1 MQNIGLLLRRTG
13 LSAGL
18 IGCLMAGIWGS
29 ADAQTDADTKPL
41 WEVGA
46 IGGMGWIPDYPASGQ
61 NHLQWVGLPYLVYR
75 GDIIRAG
82 DKGIVRSRL
91 FHNDR
96 VEFDISVS
104 GSFPSESEDNDA
116 RNGMTDLDWLGEVG
130 PRLQITLARAARH
143 AKIDFELPVRAVFS
157 TDFSSFG
164 HEGYVFAP
172 ELAYQNERFGGR
184 EIDLKLSLS
193 AKFANQDLA
202 EYFYG
207 VPAAFATS
215 TRAAYTAKAGY
226 IGSHLQLRF
235 VETMS
240 KRWKTFAGVSADFHQ
255 GSTND
260 KSPLFKNSTN
270 FSVGAGIIWSFW
282 QSDRQV
288 RDD

>member
-1 MQNIGLLLRRTG
+1 LQYFGLLVRRMG

-18 IGCLMAGIWGS
+18 AGCLIAGIWDH
-29 ADAQTDADTKPL
+29 AAAQATNETKPL
-41 WEVGA
+41 WEVGVV
-46 IGGMGWIPDYPASGQ
+46 GGLGWIPDYPAAGQ

-75 GDIIRAG
+75 GDVLRAG

-104 GSFPSESEDNDA
+104 GSFPSESEYNDA
-116 RNGMTDLDWLGEVG
+116 RAGMTDLDWLGEVG
-130 PRLQITLARAARH
+130 PRLQFTLARAARH

-207 VPAAFATS
+207 VPAAFANS
-215 TRAAYTAKAGY
+215 TRSAYTAKAGY
-226 IGSHLQLRF
+226 IGSRLQLRF

-240 KRWKTFAGVSADFHQ
+240 SRWKTFAGVSTDFHQ
-255 GSTND
+255 GSAND
-260 KSPLFKNSTN
+260 KSPLFRKSTN

-282 QSDRQV
+282 QSERQV
-288 RDD
+288 NDN